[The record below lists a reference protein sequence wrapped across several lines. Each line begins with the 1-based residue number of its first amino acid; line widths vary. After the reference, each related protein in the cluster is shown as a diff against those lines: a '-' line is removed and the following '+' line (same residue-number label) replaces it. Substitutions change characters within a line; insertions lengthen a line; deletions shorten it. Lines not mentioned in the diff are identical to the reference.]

1 MTERD
6 PIVTAKAVSSLDRV
20 SGGRFLFCVGAGW
33 NREELA
39 NHGDSVDELE
49 RRVATLRRRAAD
61 AGRVDDWVRLGDG
74 RARDGQARQRRL
86 ASLEAAGH
94 RCRTRIVGQAGS
106 GREPCVESP

>member
-20 SGGRFLFCVGAGW
+20 SGGRFLFGVGAGW

-39 NHGDSVDELE
+39 KHGDSVDELE

-61 AGRVDDWVRLGDG
+61 AGRVDDWVRLW
-74 RARDGQARQRRL
+74 
-86 ASLEAAGH
+86 
-94 RCRTRIVGQAGS
+94 
-106 GREPCVESP
+106 